1 MNPPSPLLVMGLSVG
16 YRQRQ
21 VIDQLQLPPLQPG
34 QVTALVGPNGA
45 GKSSL
50 LKALAGL
57 VPARG
62 SLQLGSTALH
72 ALRPA
77 QRAQYVGY
85 MPQFAAE
92 GVALTVLESLLA
104 ALRSQ
109 RSQHSPSDAPAS
121 ATPIER
127 VHALLQQLG
136 IAHLALL
143 PLDSLSGGQRQ
154 LVSLAQSVI
163 REPAILLLDEPTS
176 ALDLR
181 HQALVMGTARML
193 AQQGRIV
200 IAVLHDLNLA
210 ARWADA
216 LIVLRRGSLYTS
228 GSPAQTLTPAMLA
241 EVYGVQARVQSCSQG
256 WLQIVVDGTTA
267 GDPP

>member
-1 MNPPSPLLVMGLSVG
+1 MNPPSPLQVTGLSVG

-104 ALRSQ
+104 AL

-267 GDPP
+267 GGPP

>member
-1 MNPPSPLLVMGLSVG
+1 MNPPSPLQVTGLSVG

-109 RSQHSPSDAPAS
+109 RSPSDGLAS

-143 PLDSLSGGQRQ
+143 QLDSLSGGQRQ

>member
-1 MNPPSPLLVMGLSVG
+1 MKPPSPLLVTGLSVG

-109 RSQHSPSDAPAS
+109 NSSSNAPAN